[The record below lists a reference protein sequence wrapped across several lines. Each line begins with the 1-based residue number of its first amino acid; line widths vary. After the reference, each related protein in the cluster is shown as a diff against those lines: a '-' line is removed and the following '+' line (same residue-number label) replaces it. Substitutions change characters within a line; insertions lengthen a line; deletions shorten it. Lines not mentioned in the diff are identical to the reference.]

1 MYVDFKKQSFK
12 KLLVF
17 CVVKSVRFEKNCIKN
32 CLAFST
38 KNIYTCTLDKNIYLV
53 QLDYHFTM

>member
-17 CVVKSVRFEKNCIKN
+17 CVVKSVRFEKKIVSK
-32 CLAFST
+32 
-38 KNIYTCTLDKNIYLV
+38 IV
-53 QLDYHFTM
+53 